1 MYRVRNENAA
11 GSSVGR
17 IVVEPFGR
25 RSDHSRQRKET
36 SIMDDHEVNDGNA
49 AQVAGLLVLPKQ
61 QRFLELAKAF
71 AQAHGHAQTE
81 SGRIVAEG
89 RVVAHGWSG
98 YARRHRPEILDW
110 IVAEVSAY
118 GSFESLLDASD
129 GYYPTMRI
137 DVDWRMLPL
146 ADAYDAGQED
156 RADRRRAFRAMPAPE
171 PIPEPEA
178 EEAAQ
183 GPRP

>member
-1 MYRVRNENAA
+1 MV
-11 GSSVGR
+11 
-17 IVVEPFGR
+17 
-25 RSDHSRQRKET
+25 
-36 SIMDDHEVNDGNA
+36 DHEVNDGNA

-71 AQAHGHAQTE
+71 AQAQRHAQTE

-98 YARRHRPEILDW
+98 YARRYRAEILDW
-110 IVAEVSAY
+110 IVADVSAY
-118 GSFESLLDASD
+118 GSFDALLDASD

-156 RADRRRAFRAMPAPE
+156 RADRRRAFRAMPAAE
-171 PIPEPEA
+171 PAPEPETDD
-178 EEAAQ
+178 AAPA
-183 GPRP
+183 PRI

>member
-1 MYRVRNENAA
+1 
-11 GSSVGR
+11 
-17 IVVEPFGR
+17 
-25 RSDHSRQRKET
+25 
-36 SIMDDHEVNDGNA
+36 MDDHELDGGNA
-49 AQVAGLLVLPKQ
+49 ALVAGLLVLPKQ

-71 AQAHGHAQTE
+71 AQAQGHAQTE

-89 RVVAHGWSG
+89 KVVAHGWSG
-98 YARRHRPEILDW
+98 YARRYRPEILDW

-118 GSFESLLDASD
+118 PSFDALLDASG

-156 RADRRRAFRAMPAPE
+156 RADRRRAFRTMPPAE
-171 PIPEPEA
+171 PAHEPEA
-178 EEAAQ
+178 EEAAPA
-183 GPRP
+183 PRV